1 MAGLRRED
9 MRVGEGV
16 DGTDYMGL
24 MDCRYGGYG
33 RYGMNNMTQYGWKVL
48 GCSRRRRRRIQV
60 LFRSRNW

>member
-9 MRVGEGV
+9 VRVGEGV

-33 RYGMNNMTQYGWKVL
+33 QYGMNNMTQYGWKVL
-48 GCSRRRRRRIQV
+48 GCSRRRRRRI
-60 LFRSRNW
+60 